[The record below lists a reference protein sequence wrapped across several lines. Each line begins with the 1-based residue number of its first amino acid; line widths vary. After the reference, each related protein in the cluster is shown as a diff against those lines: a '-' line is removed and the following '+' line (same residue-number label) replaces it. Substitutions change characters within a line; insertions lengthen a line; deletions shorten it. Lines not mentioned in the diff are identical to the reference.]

1 MRDGM
6 VAVVR
11 WFDSWSGLE
20 GMASDASRRID
31 WLRCV
36 PFIVIHLVCLA
47 VLWVGWSWTAVGMAA
62 ALYVVRMF
70 ALTAFYHRYF
80 SHRSF
85 RTSRVM
91 QFLFALL
98 GSTAI
103 QRGPLWWASHHRHHH
118 RVSDQPEDAHSPL
131 QHGFLYSHMGWFMTR
146 SNFAPRL
153 KLIRDFARYPELRFL
168 DRFDVV
174 VPVLAGAAVWIAGDL
189 LARFAPGLGTSGAQ
203 LFVWGVISTV
213 VLFHATFTINS
224 LAHIIGRQRY
234 ATGDG
239 SRNSWLLTLI
249 TLGEGWHNNHH
260 HYAASARLGHRWWE
274 FDPAHAVLRLFARV
288 GLIWDLRG
296 VPERVLATAAGQPRG
311 RSGPG
316 GATIARQDAFARGAS
331 LAPADGSSFTDSS
344 GES

>member
-20 GMASDASRRID
+20 GMKSDASRQID

-47 VLWVGWSWTAVGMAA
+47 VVWVGWSWTAVGMAA

-118 RVSDQPEDAHSPL
+118 RFSDQPEDAHSPL
-131 QHGFLYSHMGWFMTR
+131 QHGFIYSHMGWFMTP

-153 KLIRDFARYPELRFL
+153 QLIRDFARYPELRFL

-213 VLFHATFTINS
+213 VLFHGTFTINS

-274 FDPAHAVLRLFARV
+274 IDPAHAVLRLFARV

-296 VPERVLATAAGQPRG
+296 VPEHVLATAAGQPCG

-316 GATIARQDAFARGAS
+316 GATTARHDAFARGSS
-331 LAPADGSSFTDSS
+331 LTPADRSSFTDSS
-344 GES
+344 GGS